1 MLWRRY
7 SNRDFRTRAKARAVY
22 KALCQALVAALALVL
37 LAAPARAIVFVAD
50 STCVQNCGTPLAAP
64 VAPLTANK
72 PFLAQCATALLG
84 AAGAC
89 APVIQQINSG
99 AQSISDAIKPYT
111 DNSHVAQMESFI
123 LLALAVTAAVG
134 VVLGIARHKAQASR

>member
-1 MLWRRY
+1 MHCVGHAPVQPPP
-7 SNRDFRTRAKARAVY
+7 SSVTRAV
-22 KALCQALVAALALVL
+22 
-37 LAAPARAIVFVAD
+37 
-50 STCVQNCGTPLAAP
+50 STPPLAAP